1 QLNDLAQPVG
11 HELRELGQIGGNRAA
26 LSFGTKFEPR
36 GLGSFVSSALMYLR
50 RRIPSGPVTRHS
62 LASRPGRGKAN
73 PPRLPPPPTL
83 LTRPHVRRYGGC
95 GHQPIQG
102 ESSACHPP

>member
-1 QLNDLAQPVG
+1 EAFVAEIWNDVEPSEHLVFLVRLGSEVQLNDLAQPVG

-62 LASRPGRGKAN
+62 LASPPGRGRAN
-73 PPRLPPPPTL
+73 PPRLP
-83 LTRPHVRRYGGC
+83 RP
-95 GHQPIQG
+95 
-102 ESSACHPP
+102 